1 LCIFSLSPA
10 ALLSFLSF
18 FFSILFLKME
28 GGERG
33 RRKES
38 RIEKGEERRRYIRKK
53 ILVPSTAHRP
63 TCHHPRLAV
72 FMSEMRALLAGPKQP
87 PKQPATPTKQSPFL
101 TAGDNGP

>member
-1 LCIFSLSPA
+1 MCIFSLSPA

-38 RIEKGEERRRYIRKK
+38 RIEKGGERRRYIRKK
-53 ILVPSTAHRP
+53 YFGPD
-63 TCHHPRLAV
+63 
-72 FMSEMRALLAGPKQP
+72 AGPPAHLP
-87 PKQPATPTKQSPFL
+87 PPPPGGFYVGDARATGRP
-101 TAGDNGP
+101 

>member
-1 LCIFSLSPA
+1 
-10 ALLSFLSF
+10 
-18 FFSILFLKME
+18 ME

-38 RIEKGEERRRYIRKK
+38 RIEKGGERRRYIRRKYFG
-53 ILVPSTAHRP
+53 PDHRP

-72 FMSEMRALLAGPKQP
+72 FMSVMRALLAGPKQP

-101 TAGDNGP
+101 TASDNGP